1 MLEYENYKEK
11 ISSIATAFEDHKKV
25 VFFIK
30 NFNKFNK
37 ADKSIILGIFENSNR
52 IKHNPMGQW
61 NLFLKKHPEVAKI
74 IFEES
79 QKGLKSFLEEDDTDR
94 SVELLNFVE
103 VFFDIESYINANFD
117 ENLMAKTLDK
127 IINIK
132 AKNSTIIENENV
144 QKIIS
149 YFIKYITRKHTY
161 KEFMLKMR
169 NSILY
174 KQLETLVCDYIDNI
188 AASTLSDDKFLA
200 LIIETQNAVDS
211 EMIST
216 KIKNRFSE
224 KIDLNDY
231 DINNMTDEEK
241 ADYYNKVV
249 IYRMQE
255 GMIPKNVCI
264 ELSRS
269 QRKEIM
275 DRMANIDYI
284 KSYLH
289 ENDVKNTIVFFDEQ
303 LPIDG
308 QVVGNSQA
316 GASCLQLN
324 NQRLDVTSFH
334 EATHAIQYND
344 MFVLKK
350 YKGNRY
356 SMLKDHLISTRAM
369 DYKTYRN
376 NYPSLLFEEEA
387 EQEGHRLY
395 YQYLKDINSNK
406 KSKEDIEAGLAKYSR
421 EINVLNTVEI
431 NGVEKDKIQLFDE
444 LLRKNPSLIE
454 KYLVFQIE
462 YNFDGTK
469 KSLAQILDSLEAK
482 YSIDKDEDE
491 ASSIANCILGDIQE
505 ISEFEYNELA
515 RYTSNSTFISNMVKQ
530 FLSRISIVKNENL
543 TLKLGIE
550 SGTIETSYIDQT
562 YEEIGSQDR
571 VTEQREYNE
580 NYANGRNRYDRY

>member
-289 ENDVKNTIVFFDEQ
+289 
-303 LPIDG
+303 
-308 QVVGNSQA
+308 
-316 GASCLQLN
+316 
-324 NQRLDVTSFH
+324 
-334 EATHAIQYND
+334 
-344 MFVLKK
+344 
-350 YKGNRY
+350 
-356 SMLKDHLISTRAM
+356 
-369 DYKTYRN
+369 
-376 NYPSLLFEEEA
+376 
-387 EQEGHRLY
+387 
-395 YQYLKDINSNK
+395 
-406 KSKEDIEAGLAKYSR
+406 
-421 EINVLNTVEI
+421 
-431 NGVEKDKIQLFDE
+431 
-444 LLRKNPSLIE
+444 
-454 KYLVFQIE
+454 
-462 YNFDGTK
+462 
-469 KSLAQILDSLEAK
+469 
-482 YSIDKDEDE
+482 
-491 ASSIANCILGDIQE
+491 
-505 ISEFEYNELA
+505 
-515 RYTSNSTFISNMVKQ
+515 
-530 FLSRISIVKNENL
+530 
-543 TLKLGIE
+543 
-550 SGTIETSYIDQT
+550 
-562 YEEIGSQDR
+562 
-571 VTEQREYNE
+571 
-580 NYANGRNRYDRY
+580 

>member
-37 ADKSIILGIFENSNR
+37 ADKSIILGIFENSNS

-94 SVELLNFVE
+94 SVELSNFVE

-149 YFIKYITRKHTY
+149 YFIKYITRNHTD

-269 QRKEIM
+269 QCKEIM

-431 NGVEKDKIQLFDE
+431 NGEEKDKIQLFDE

-454 KYLVFQIE
+454 EYPVFQIE

-550 SGTIETSYIDQT
+550 SGSIETSYIDQT

-571 VTEQREYNE
+571 VTEQREYN
-580 NYANGRNRYDRY
+580 DS

>member
-1 MLEYENYKEK
+1 
-11 ISSIATAFEDHKKV
+11 
-25 VFFIK
+25 
-30 NFNKFNK
+30 
-37 ADKSIILGIFENSNR
+37 
-52 IKHNPMGQW
+52 MGQW

-344 MFVLKK
+344 MFV
-350 YKGNRY
+350 
-356 SMLKDHLISTRAM
+356 
-369 DYKTYRN
+369 
-376 NYPSLLFEEEA
+376 
-387 EQEGHRLY
+387 
-395 YQYLKDINSNK
+395 
-406 KSKEDIEAGLAKYSR
+406 
-421 EINVLNTVEI
+421 
-431 NGVEKDKIQLFDE
+431 
-444 LLRKNPSLIE
+444 
-454 KYLVFQIE
+454 
-462 YNFDGTK
+462 
-469 KSLAQILDSLEAK
+469 
-482 YSIDKDEDE
+482 
-491 ASSIANCILGDIQE
+491 
-505 ISEFEYNELA
+505 
-515 RYTSNSTFISNMVKQ
+515 
-530 FLSRISIVKNENL
+530 
-543 TLKLGIE
+543 
-550 SGTIETSYIDQT
+550 
-562 YEEIGSQDR
+562 
-571 VTEQREYNE
+571 
-580 NYANGRNRYDRY
+580 

>member
-1 MLEYENYKEK
+1 MLEYENYKDK
-11 ISSIATAFEDHKKV
+11 IYSIATAFEARKKV
-25 VFFIK
+25 GFFMK

-37 ADKSIILGIFENSNR
+37 ADKSIILGVFENSNC
-52 IKHNPMGQW
+52 IKHDPMGQW
-61 NLFLKKHPEVAKI
+61 NLFLKKHLEVAKI
-74 IFEES
+74 IFEEL
-79 QKGLKSFLEEDDTDR
+79 QECLKSFLEEDDTDR

-103 VFFDIESYINANFD
+103 VFFDIESYINYNFD

-127 IINIK
+127 IFNIK

-149 YFIKYITRKHTY
+149 YFIKYITKKHTD
-161 KEFMLKMR
+161 KEFMMKMK
-169 NSILY
+169 NSISY

-188 AASTLSDDKFLA
+188 DASTLSDDKFLA
-200 LIIETQNAVDS
+200 LIIETQDAVDS

-231 DINNMTDEEK
+231 DVNNMTEDEK
-241 ADYYNKVV
+241 ADYYNKLV

-255 GMIPKNVCI
+255 GIIPKNVCI
-264 ELSRS
+264 ELLRC
-269 QRKEIM
+269 QCKNIM
-275 DRMANIDYI
+275 VRMANIDYI

-289 ENDVKNTIVFFDEQ
+289 ENDVRNTIVFFDEQ
-303 LPIDG
+303 LPIAG
-308 QVVGNSQA
+308 KAVSNSQA
-316 GASCLQLN
+316 GLVCIQLN
-324 NQRLDVTSFH
+324 NQGLDVTSFH

-356 SMLKDHLISTRAM
+356 SMLKDQLISNRAM
-369 DYKTYRN
+369 DYETYRN

-387 EQEGHRLY
+387 EQEGNRLY
-395 YQYLKDINSNK
+395 YQYLKDTNS
-406 KSKEDIEAGLAKYSR
+406 SKESKEYIEAGLVKYSR
-421 EINVLNTVEI
+421 EINVLNTVNI
-431 NGVEKDKIQLFDE
+431 NGEEKDKVQLFDE
-444 LLRKNPSLIE
+444 LLRKDPSII
-454 KYLVFQIE
+454 KQYPIFQIE
-462 YNFDGTK
+462 YNSDGTK
-469 KSLAQILDSLEAK
+469 KYLAQILDSLEAK
-482 YSIDKDEDE
+482 YSTDKDEDE

-530 FLSRISIVKNENL
+530 FLSRVSIVKNENL

-550 SGTIETSYIDQT
+550 SASIETPYIDQT
-562 YEEIGSQDR
+562 YEEIESQDR
-571 VTEQREYNE
+571 ITEQRESN
-580 NYANGRNRYDRY
+580 DS